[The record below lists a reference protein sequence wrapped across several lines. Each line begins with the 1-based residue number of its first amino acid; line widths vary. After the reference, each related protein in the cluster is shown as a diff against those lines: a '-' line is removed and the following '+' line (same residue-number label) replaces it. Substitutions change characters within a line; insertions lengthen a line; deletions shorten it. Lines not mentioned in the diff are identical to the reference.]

1 MASAQGISS
10 GPSLDAQIYAMKK
23 AIDVQSQSTLKVLES
38 SSLQTQQTSGASV
51 TGVGQ
56 KLDVKA

>member
-1 MASAQGISS
+1 MSEITS

-23 AIDVQSQSTLKVLES
+23 AIDVQEQGTLKVLES
-38 SSLQTQQTSGASV
+38 ANLQSAEKSSGASV

-56 KLDVKA
+56 KLDVKG